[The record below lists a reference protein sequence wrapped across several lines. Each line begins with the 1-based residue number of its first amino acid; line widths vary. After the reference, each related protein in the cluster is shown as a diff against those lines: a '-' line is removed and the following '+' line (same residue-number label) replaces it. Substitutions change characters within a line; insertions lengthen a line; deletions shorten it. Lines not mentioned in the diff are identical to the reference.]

1 MYIADLHIHSKYSRA
16 TSRDC
21 DLAHLDLWARK
32 KGVGLLGTGDFT
44 HPAWREEMQTCL
56 EEDGAGL
63 YRLRKELCLPLSLPG
78 EEEVRFVISGE
89 ISTIYKWDGKTRKV
103 HHLILLPSLQA
114 AQELSRRLEIIGN
127 IHSDGRPILGLDSRD
142 LIQIVFDACPEA
154 VFIPAHIWTPHFS
167 VFGAFSAFSSLEECY
182 GPMAGRIHA
191 LETGLSSD
199 PPMNRMLSSLDGYQL
214 VSNSDAHSPA
224 RIAREA
230 NLLAGT
236 PSYAGLRR
244 ALETGDGL
252 MGTIEFFPEEGKYHL
267 DGHRACKCRLTP
279 EETAAAGGRCPVCGK
294 KITVGVLNRVSLL
307 ADRRE
312 QDAPTFKP
320 FESLIPLPEVLADCM
335 GLSVASKKVQQAYE
349 QALTRLGPEM
359 IILRQTPLTRI
370 REALGPL
377 AEEAVSR
384 LRAGKVLREAGYDGE
399 YGHISL
405 FAPGER
411 ESLLGQQSFLDLAA
425 PAAPRKKRLTAAPE
439 QTSAQEIALPGEN
452 PGQQAAIA
460 AEDRVTAVVA
470 GPGTGKTYTL
480 VEHVAHMI
488 DIQGIDPE
496 EITAVTFTAKA
507 AEEMRLRL
515 AARLGKEIAGKI
527 TVGTFHAVCMG
538 LLPKKTLATRDL
550 CLGVVE
556 AALRARGQ
564 RLSPAEALKRI
575 SARRN
580 GVAGVDISDE
590 LIADYRARLEASG
603 ARDMDDLLEEA
614 LALDFSALPGFR
626 HVLVDEYQD
635 VNLLQRKLVRRWLE
649 SGASLFVIGDPDQ
662 SIYGFR
668 GADADCFAQ
677 LPALWPETRFL
688 RLEIN
693 YRSTGSIL
701 SCAEKIIAQNPGQP
715 RMLRPVQGPGAAV
728 RLVSAPDAPSE
739 AHWIASEIARMVGG
753 VDMNSAKNGAA
764 RAFSDFAV
772 LCRTRRQLDEMES
785 AFSRQGIPCLI
796 SGRDDS
802 LDTPAARGCVALF
815 RALFAPKDGLS
826 LETAL
831 SLLWNVS
838 EADSRPVRALVEEKG
853 WNFSALEGLP
863 GENSY
868 LPVFRALWEKRRESP
883 AKLLQAAFA
892 LTGVSVPRLLDYAL
906 FCKTMPGLLSL
917 LDSDTD
923 LTRASGNYASG
934 AVRLMTLHAAKGLEF
949 PVVFLAGLGEGL
961 LPLSGP
967 EVNPREERRL
977 LFVGVTRA
985 REELILTCPGAPS
998 PFCQELPE
1006 DVHRETA
1013 DAFRLKPQYQQLSFF

>member
-63 YRLRKELCLPLSLPG
+63 YRLRKALRLPLSLPG

-114 AQELSRRLEIIGN
+114 AQELSRRLEVIGN
-127 IHSDGRPILGLDSRD
+127 LHSDGRPILGLDSRD
-142 LIQIVFDACPEA
+142 LIEIVLDCMPGSRLYSRAYLDAALFPLRGLFRLCLPWRNATATMTGAHPRPGNRA
-154 VFIPAHIWTPHFS
+154 VLRPAHEPACSLRWT
-167 VFGAFSAFSSLEECY
+167 A
-182 GPMAGRIHA
+182 I
-191 LETGLSSD
+191 T
-199 PPMNRMLSSLDGYQL
+199 L

-580 GVAGVDISDE
+580 GAGGGGYFRRTDRGLPRPAGQRPGRGTWTICWRKPWRWISPPCP
-590 LIADYRARLEASG
+590 ASG
-603 ARDMDDLLEEA
+603 T
-614 LALDFSALPGFR
+614 
-626 HVLVDEYQD
+626 YWWT
-635 VNLLQRKLVRRWLE
+635 N
-649 SGASLFVIGDPDQ
+649 I
-662 SIYGFR
+662 
-668 GADADCFAQ
+668 
-677 LPALWPETRFL
+677 
-688 RLEIN
+688 
-693 YRSTGSIL
+693 
-701 SCAEKIIAQNPGQP
+701 
-715 RMLRPVQGPGAAV
+715 
-728 RLVSAPDAPSE
+728 
-739 AHWIASEIARMVGG
+739 
-753 VDMNSAKNGAA
+753 
-764 RAFSDFAV
+764 
-772 LCRTRRQLDEMES
+772 RT
-785 AFSRQGIPCLI
+785 
-796 SGRDDS
+796 
-802 LDTPAARGCVALF
+802 
-815 RALFAPKDGLS
+815 
-826 LETAL
+826 
-831 SLLWNVS
+831 
-838 EADSRPVRALVEEKG
+838 
-853 WNFSALEGLP
+853 
-863 GENSY
+863 
-868 LPVFRALWEKRRESP
+868 
-883 AKLLQAAFA
+883 
-892 LTGVSVPRLLDYAL
+892 
-906 FCKTMPGLLSL
+906 
-917 LDSDTD
+917 
-923 LTRASGNYASG
+923 
-934 AVRLMTLHAAKGLEF
+934 
-949 PVVFLAGLGEGL
+949 
-961 LPLSGP
+961 
-967 EVNPREERRL
+967 
-977 LFVGVTRA
+977 
-985 REELILTCPGAPS
+985 
-998 PFCQELPE
+998 
-1006 DVHRETA
+1006 
-1013 DAFRLKPQYQQLSFF
+1013 